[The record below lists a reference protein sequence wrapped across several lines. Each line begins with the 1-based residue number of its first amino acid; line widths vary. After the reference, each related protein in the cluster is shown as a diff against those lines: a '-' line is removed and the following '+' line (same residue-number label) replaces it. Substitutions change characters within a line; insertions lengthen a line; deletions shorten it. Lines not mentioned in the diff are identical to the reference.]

1 MGDGINAVEE
11 QVNIVWGMETNLHYL
26 YSAIEYS

>member
-11 QVNIVWGMETNLHYL
+11 QFNIVLGMETNLPYL
-26 YSAIEYS
+26 

>member
-11 QVNIVWGMETNLHYL
+11 QVNIVWGMETNLL
-26 YSAIEYS
+26 

>member
-11 QVNIVWGMETNLHYL
+11 QFNIVWGMETNLHYL
-26 YSAIEYS
+26 

>member
-11 QVNIVWGMETNLHYL
+11 QVNIVFRMETNLHYL
-26 YSAIEYS
+26 

>member
-11 QVNIVWGMETNLHYL
+11 QVNIVLGMDTNLHYL
-26 YSAIEYS
+26 